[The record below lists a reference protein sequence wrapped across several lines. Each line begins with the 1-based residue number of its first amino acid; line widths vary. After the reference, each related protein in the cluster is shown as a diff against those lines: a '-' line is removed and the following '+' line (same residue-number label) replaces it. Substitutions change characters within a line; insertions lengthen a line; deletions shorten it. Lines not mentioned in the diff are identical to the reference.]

1 MDWVAGRS
9 IVPQVEVAVGVI
21 SAVMLTAASIEVNGV
36 KALSNTERTVEVC
49 NRERRIW
56 CSLVEIFSS
65 VIGWSDFVACEF
77 DYWIGDDG
85 DIVN

>member
-1 MDWVAGRS
+1 
-9 IVPQVEVAVGVI
+9 
-21 SAVMLTAASIEVNGV
+21 MLTAASIEVNGV

-77 DYWIGDDG
+77 DYWIGDDC
-85 DIVN
+85 DIVNISQFSIIKSCEFHIEIWD